1 MEGLIFGILRY
12 LVNSYLATVVREKVE
27 YERKARTY

>member
-1 MEGLIFGILRY
+1 MEGLIFVILRY
-12 LVNSYLATVVREKVE
+12 LVNSYLATVVREKDE